1 MPAVRDCIL
10 LAAVYSRDLAQ
21 VADRCFTMLLI
32 AGVSFLG
39 VGDAVWGERMPPSP
53 SVPERR
59 GLSKV
64 GGIVIEISML
74 ISCVLSCIHG
84 LPVLLQ
90 DYMAAAA
97 SGRDTAVA

>member
-39 VGDAVWGERMPPSP
+39 DAIWGERMPPSP

-59 GLSKV
+59 DPGEV
-64 GGIVIEISML
+64 GGIVIEILIFVSYILFMHPRFARLASRLQQRVLGML
-74 ISCVLSCIHG
+74 L
-84 LPVLLQ
+84 
-90 DYMAAAA
+90 
-97 SGRDTAVA
+97 

>member
-39 VGDAVWGERMPPSP
+39 DAIWGERMPPSP

-59 GLSKV
+59 DLSKV